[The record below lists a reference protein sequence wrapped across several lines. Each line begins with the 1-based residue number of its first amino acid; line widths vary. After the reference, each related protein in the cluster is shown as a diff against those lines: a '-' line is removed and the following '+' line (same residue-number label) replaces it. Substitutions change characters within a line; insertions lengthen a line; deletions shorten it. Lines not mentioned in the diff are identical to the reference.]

1 MFRKCNIYY
10 IPAREEHSSM
20 NNDLKISGFS
30 DEISSDFDTQLEVVT
45 KLGMNY
51 ISLRGIDGKN
61 IGDFSVDEIKENVL
75 PRLQKAGVSVS
86 SIGSPI
92 GKVFINDEDGFAK
105 QKGML
110 DTLCQISNLLDC
122 KYIRIFSFYIPKGE
136 DADQY
141 KEDVISKLKEFAAI
155 AEKYNV
161 ILVHENEKDI
171 YGDIARRC
179 HEILTEVAS
188 PSFKGIFDFA
198 NFVQCGEDTQ
208 ACYDL
213 LRDEIVYIHIKD
225 AVTTDS
231 QNVVCGTGEG
241 KIPEL
246 LAQFI
251 KSGYKGFLTLEPH
264 LVLFDSLKDLELED
278 ATEVIKDNKGLDGEG
293 GYKLQYEALLE
304 ILEKIESEEK

>member
-1 MFRKCNIYY
+1 
-10 IPAREEHSSM
+10 M
-20 NNDLKISGFS
+20 NQDLIISGFS
-30 DEISSDFDTQLEVVT
+30 DEISSDFNKQLEVVS

-61 IGDFSVDEIKENVL
+61 IGDFSVDEIKDHVL
-75 PRLQKAGVSVS
+75 PRLKNSNIGVS

-92 GKVFINDEDGFAK
+92 GKVFINDEEGFAK
-105 QKGML
+105 QKLML

-122 KYIRIFSFYIPKGE
+122 KFIRIFSFYIPKDE
-136 DADQY
+136 DPDTY
-141 KEDVISKLKEFAAI
+141 KDEVISKLKEYAAI
-155 AEKYNV
+155 AKKYDV

-179 HEILTEVAS
+179 HEILTLVGS
-188 PSFKGIFDFA
+188 PYFKGIFDFA
-198 NFVQCGEDTQ
+198 NFVQCGEDTE

-213 LRDEIVYIHIKD
+213 LKDEIVYIHIKD

-246 LAQFI
+246 LSKFI
-251 KSGYKGFLTLEPH
+251 NSGYKGFLTLEPH
-264 LVLFDSLKDLELED
+264 LVLFDSLKDLELDD
-278 ATEVIKDNKGLDGEG
+278 AAEVIKDNKGLDGEG

-304 ILEKIESEEK
+304 ILKKIDSEEK

>member
-1 MFRKCNIYY
+1 
-10 IPAREEHSSM
+10 M
-20 NNDLKISGFS
+20 NQDLLISGFS
-30 DEISSDFDTQLEVVT
+30 DEISSDFNTQLKVVSN
-45 KLGMNY
+45 LGMKY

-61 IGDFSVDEIKENVL
+61 IGDFTVDEIKETVK
-75 PRLQKAGVSVS
+75 PRLQKAGIAVS

-92 GKVFINDEDGFAK
+92 GKVFINDEEGFSK
-105 QKGML
+105 QKAML

-122 KYIRIFSFYIPKGE
+122 KYMRIFSFYIPKGE

-141 KEDVISKLKEFAAI
+141 REEVVRKLKELAAI

-161 ILVHENEKDI
+161 VLLHENEKDI
-171 YGDIARRC
+171 FGDIARRC
-179 HEILTEVAS
+179 HEILTEVGS
-188 PSFKGIFDFA
+188 PYFKGIFDFA
-198 NFVQCGEDTQ
+198 NFVQCGEDTGE
-208 ACYDL
+208 CYDL

-225 AVTTDS
+225 AVTSDS

-278 ATEVIKDNKGLDGEG
+278 ASEVIKDNKGLDGAG

-304 ILEKIESEEK
+304 ILNKIESEGI